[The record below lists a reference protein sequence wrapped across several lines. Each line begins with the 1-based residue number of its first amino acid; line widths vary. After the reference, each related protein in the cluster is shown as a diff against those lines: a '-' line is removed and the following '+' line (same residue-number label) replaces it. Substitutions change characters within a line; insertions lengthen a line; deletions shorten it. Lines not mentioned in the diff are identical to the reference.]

1 MLVQLLP
8 KERQAPTCW
17 AGALGKDSTCA
28 AAVPS
33 PQSLSADT
41 MCIHPGLVM
50 PPSVGTA
57 HRWHPSSPWTLRIP
71 LSGTAKDSSH
81 PRPPPCSQNIQV
93 LFPAL
98 PQLPGHPGH
107 SPRGWSEIPEAHLSH
122 YAFSASAH
130 RSLGLT
136 VPLSQIST
144 KPATRGKCF
153 LGK

>member
-1 MLVQLLP
+1 MSLLFF
-8 KERQAPTCW
+8 KEDTILHYMFH
-17 AGALGKDSTCA
+17 GAWKLPALNGLLERK
-28 AAVPS
+28 PE

-50 PPSVGTA
+50 PPSVRTA

-71 LSGTAKDSSH
+71 LPGTAKDSSH

-107 SPRGWSEIPEAHLSH
+107 SPRGCSEIPEAHLSD

-136 VPLSQIST
+136 VP
-144 KPATRGKCF
+144 
-153 LGK
+153 